1 MVIETVALAI
11 ASILAVTVAYAIV
24 RTLNPP
30 KCREVTLY
38 DFKESEIVEHVFSN
52 PTLRK
57 EVLKRLE
64 AESKDVIHK
73 TIITA
78 LQQALELPN
87 QTFIFIVLALGG
99 AGAGRIPSYIDIRL
113 RAKVGGLL

>member
-1 MVIETVALAI
+1 MVVETIALAI
-11 ASILAVTVAYAIV
+11 ASLLAVTVTYSII
-24 RTLNPP
+24 RTLHPM

-99 AGAGRIPSYIDIRL
+99 AGAGLFLATLIYIFVL
-113 RAKVGGLL
+113 R